1 MTTFK
6 SMRSGGA
13 GGGAL
18 FHDGGVEALAKVV
31 GELVDFVFAI
41 DGDGLA
47 GGVEDDLAVVALADV
62 SLHFGEELGVYLA
75 VEVVG
80 ELREEIG
87 AGHGLAPPF
96 FCLK

>member
-47 GGVEDDLAVVALADV
+47 GGVE
-62 SLHFGEELGVYLA
+62 
-75 VEVVG
+75 
-80 ELREEIG
+80 
-87 AGHGLAPPF
+87 
-96 FCLK
+96 